1 MAPHFVPGDRQSVS
15 YRKSYASRDD
25 EGCDPDGQDI
35 TKKDGIDSICT
46 MYGTFTSI
54 YLHFG
59 DY

>member
-35 TKKDGIDSICT
+35 KKKEGINSI
-46 MYGTFTSI
+46 I

-59 DY
+59 DF

>member
-35 TKKDGIDSICT
+35 TKKGWNKFHMHHAWYINH
-46 MYGTFTSI
+46 YLPTFW
-54 YLHFG
+54 
-59 DY
+59 